1 MVELDKTEKEM
12 IKLLQRDG
20 RISFV
25 DMAKEIGVTEGT
37 VRRKYSRLVE
47 DGILHVAAIA
57 DPFKVGFETPAF
69 IGINVENRQIEA
81 VMEQIARLPRVQYVA
96 AATGQYDIIV
106 QAFFESNQEMSHFI
120 IEELSQIEG
129 VKNSNTSLLLK
140 IHKQSFTWGV
150 AGEERSL

>member
-1 MVELDKTEKEM
+1 MVELDKTEREM
-12 IKLLQRDG
+12 IKILQRDG
-20 RISFV
+20 RASFV

-69 IGINVENRQIEA
+69 IGINVETRNIES

-106 QAFFESNQEMSHFI
+106 QAYFASNQELSRFI
-120 IEELSQIEG
+120 IEDLCQIEG
-129 VKNSNTSLLLK
+129 IKDSNTSLLLK
-140 IHKQSFTWGV
+140 IHKQSFSWGV
-150 AGEERSL
+150 AEPEKS